1 MDDICHWPITEISWM
16 YAYPHV
22 VFGSD
27 LQGVLW
33 IANQIPDEWKENGF
47 DVIAGST
54 EFTEPSGIG
63 NL

>member
-1 MDDICHWPITEISWM
+1 M